1 MFSSCLKLALTLRYV
16 GISDFLNVNI
26 SILWVCTCATFEVA
40 VKSGVLSWPHNF
52 FGSYFHLPPYLGP
65 ACVFCLGRS
74 LCWLCLGKHSDLFV
88 TELVLLAPSLMSCH
102 PNSNSYVMLS
112 IEENKR
118 NTSYPRTN
126 CESKTPWLWIEIDEE
141 AEKKR
146 FLIQGSSN

>member
-1 MFSSCLKLALTLRYV
+1 MVGPSHIVKKIWNHWIFYQRHCLCKIFKKPSNVFFSCLKLPLILRYV
-16 GISDFLNVNI
+16 GISDSLNVNI

-40 VKSGVLSWPHNF
+40 AKSGVLSWPHNF

-102 PNSNSYVMLS
+102 PNSNSNVMLS
-112 IEENKR
+112 IEE
-118 NTSYPRTN
+118 S
-126 CESKTPWLWIEIDEE
+126 
-141 AEKKR
+141 
-146 FLIQGSSN
+146 